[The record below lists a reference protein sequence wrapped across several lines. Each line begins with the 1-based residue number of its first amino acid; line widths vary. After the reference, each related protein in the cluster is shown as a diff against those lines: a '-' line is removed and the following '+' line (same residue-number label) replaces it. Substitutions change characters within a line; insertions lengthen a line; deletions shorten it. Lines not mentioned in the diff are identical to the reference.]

1 MYSVYLQLSV
11 LLINFLSSLLK
22 SAASLSWFGYT
33 YRVVGHTMSSCDT
46 SSMSAAK
53 TKNTNIV
60 TYRNLKFAS
69 MHTSKLRIHEQSQVV
84 SSRRLVSW
92 GAGRKLA
99 HEKRGEKH
107 LAPTL
112 SPVFRSAF
120 CFFRTTHQL
129 PERVEEARTQVS
141 ALVWIGLSKKL
152 TGLISIPDFKMPYL
166 ALLTYKL
173 GNFARQRMVLLEL
186 KFHFFCFSL

>member
-1 MYSVYLQLSV
+1 
-11 LLINFLSSLLK
+11 
-22 SAASLSWFGYT
+22 
-33 YRVVGHTMSSCDT
+33 
-46 SSMSAAK
+46 
-53 TKNTNIV
+53 
-60 TYRNLKFAS
+60 

-120 CFFRTTHQL
+120 CFFFAQRTN
-129 PERVEEARTQVS
+129 
-141 ALVWIGLSKKL
+141 
-152 TGLISIPDFKMPYL
+152 YL
-166 ALLTYKL
+166 NAWK
-173 GNFARQRMVLLEL
+173 RLEL
-186 KFHFFCFSL
+186 KYQL